1 MKDFNPEYKGKM
13 IGSWSVESKNSEA
26 TLSMMFSKKDPS
38 PLTVQL
44 KFVIEE
50 LYVNDERYYAGQS
63 EKCK

>member
-13 IGSWSVESKNSEA
+13 VGSWSVESKNSEA
-26 TLSMMFSKKDPS
+26 VLTLTFSKKDLS

-44 KFVIEE
+44 KFVKEE
-50 LYVNDERYYAGQS
+50 LYVNDERYYASQS